1 MKNCVQ
7 IATAV
12 LGCSSV
18 AIPLH
23 RKKHVPTASS
33 PDRIRPVEKE
43 EKKGKKGKRQ
53 GVKGWPLLQPYPRT
67 DASFFPVIRLVFPAY
82 RGKQP
87 VETNRVV
94 FCTIF
99 LFSEM
104 MYLLSISDIGMHV
117 LSVLCRIAPFCNL
130 WTWINLYCNCWWL
143 FLLYLFLIFHASRMF
158 R

>member
-23 RKKHVPTASS
+23 RKKQVPTASS

-53 GVKGWPLLQPYPRT
+53 GVKGWLLLQSYPRT
-67 DASFFPVIRLVFPAY
+67 DASSFPVIRSVFPAY

-87 VETNRVV
+87 VETNRRGKSPFLRCHAQPCSGHCRSVV
-94 FCTIF
+94 MFAIF
-99 LFSEM
+99 AFHR
-104 MYLLSISDIGMHV
+104 YLLFNMLKIGRTDF
-117 LSVLCRIAPFCNL
+117 SVLPV
-130 WTWINLYCNCWWL
+130 
-143 FLLYLFLIFHASRMF
+143 
-158 R
+158 

>member
-43 EKKGKKGKRQ
+43 EKRVKKGN
-53 GVKGWPLLQPYPRT
+53 
-67 DASFFPVIRLVFPAY
+67 
-82 RGKQP
+82 
-87 VETNRVV
+87 NRV
-94 FCTIF
+94 
-99 LFSEM
+99 
-104 MYLLSISDIGMHV
+104 
-117 LSVLCRIAPFCNL
+117 
-130 WTWINLYCNCWWL
+130 
-143 FLLYLFLIFHASRMF
+143 
-158 R
+158 